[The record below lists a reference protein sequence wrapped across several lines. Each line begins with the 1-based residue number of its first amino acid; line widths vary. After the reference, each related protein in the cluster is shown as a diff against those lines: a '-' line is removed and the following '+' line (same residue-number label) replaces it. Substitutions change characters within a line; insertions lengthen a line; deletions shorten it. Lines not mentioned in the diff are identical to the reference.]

1 MGRARLVGLAL
12 VTVTVLAG
20 CAGGQ
25 SSPGLPDSAP
35 PAPPVSTTEAT
46 SPGAEQ
52 AAAAPAVPEQLRFAA
67 RTLDGKDF
75 SGESLAGKA
84 AVLWFWAPWCPK
96 CQREAPMVAGAAQAN
111 AGRVEFVGV
120 AAQDELAA
128 MQGFVTKYQVGS
140 FQHLA
145 DLDASIWRRFDVTYQ
160 PAYAFISPDGSVEVV
175 KDQLSEAQ
183 LTDRLRQ
190 LTAS

>member
-1 MGRARLVGLAL
+1 MGRARLVGLAF
-12 VTVTVLAG
+12 VTMTVLAG

-25 SSPGLPDSAP
+25 SSPGQPDSGP
-35 PAPPVSTTEAT
+35 PASTTEVT
-46 SPGAEQ
+46 SPGAGQ
-52 AAAAPAVPEQLRFAA
+52 AAPTAAVPEQLRFAA
-67 RTLDGKDF
+67 KTLDGKDF

-96 CQREAPMVAGAAQAN
+96 CQREAPTVAGAAQAN
-111 AGRVEFVGV
+111 AGKVEFIGV

-128 MQGFVTKYQVGS
+128 MQGFVTEYQVGS

>member
-1 MGRARLVGLAL
+1 MGHTRSLCLVFA
-12 VTVTVLAG
+12 TVAVLAG
-20 CAGGQ
+20 CAEGQ
-25 SSPGLPDSAP
+25 PSLGQPDSGP
-35 PAPPVSTTEAT
+35 PASTTTAT

-52 AAAAPAVPEQLRFAA
+52 AAAVPEQLRFAA

-96 CQREAPMVAGAAQAN
+96 CQREAPGVAGAARAN
-111 AGRVEFVGV
+111 AGKVEFIGV

-128 MQGFVTKYQVGS
+128 MQGFVTRYQVGS

-145 DLDASIWRRFDVTYQ
+145 DLDASIWRRFDVIRQ

-175 KDQLSEAQ
+175 KDQLSEAE
-183 LTDRLRQ
+183 LADRLRQ

>member
-1 MGRARLVGLAL
+1 MRRARSLAL
-12 VTVTVLAG
+12 AFTTLTVLAG

-25 SSPGLPDSAP
+25 SSPGQPDSAP
-35 PAPPVSTTEAT
+35 PASTTETTA
-46 SPGAEQ
+46 PGAEQ
-52 AAAAPAVPEQLRFAA
+52 APAAAVPEQLRFASK
-67 RTLDGKDF
+67 TLDGKDF

-96 CQREAPMVAGAAQAN
+96 CQREAPTVASAAQAN
-111 AGRVEFVGV
+111 AGKVEFVGV

-128 MQGFVTKYQVGS
+128 MQSFVTKYQVGS

-160 PAYAFISPDGSVEVV
+160 PAYAFISRDGSVEVV
-175 KDQLSEAQ
+175 KDQLTEAQ
-183 LTDRLRQ
+183 LADRLRQ

>member
-1 MGRARLVGLAL
+1 VGRVRALGLVFATLM
-12 VTVTVLAG
+12 VLTG

-25 SSPGLPDSAP
+25 PSLGQPEAGPPDSAM
-35 PAPPVSTTEAT
+35 TAT
-46 SPGAEQ
+46 S
-52 AAAAPAVPEQLRFAA
+52 PEQLRFTG

-96 CQREAPMVAGAAQAN
+96 CQREAGVVASAAQAN
-111 AGRVEFVGV
+111 AGKVEFIGV

-128 MQGFVTKYQVGS
+128 MQGFVRQYQVDS

-145 DLDASIWRRFDVTYQ
+145 DLDASIWRRFGVTYQ
-160 PAYAFISPDGSVEVV
+160 PAYAFIRPNGSVEVV
-175 KDQLSEAQ
+175 KDQLSEAE
-183 LTDRLRQ
+183 LTDRLGQ

>member
-1 MGRARLVGLAL
+1 MGRARSLGLAFA
-12 VTVTVLAG
+12 TVAVLTG

-25 SSPGLPDSAP
+25 SSPGPLDSGP
-35 PAPPVSTTEAT
+35 PASASTAP

-52 AAAAPAVPEQLRFAA
+52 AAPAAAVPEQLRFAA
-67 RTLDGKDF
+67 KTVDGTDF

-96 CQREAPMVAGAAQAN
+96 CQREAPGVASAAQAN
-111 AGRVEFVGV
+111 AGKVQFVGV

-128 MQGFVTKYQVGS
+128 MQGFVTEYQVGS
-140 FQHLA
+140 FPHLA

-160 PAYAFISPDGSVEVV
+160 PAYAFIRPDGSVEVV
-175 KDQLSEAQ
+175 KDQLSEAE
-183 LTDRLRQ
+183 LADRLRQ

>member
-1 MGRARLVGLAL
+1 VPARCVWFRHFGGARWL
-12 VTVTVLAG
+12 
-20 CAGGQ
+20 CRGQ
-25 SSPGLPDSAP
+25 SSPGQQSSPGPPGSGP
-35 PAPPVSTTEAT
+35 PASTT
-46 SPGAEQ
+46 
-52 AAAAPAVPEQLRFAA
+52 AAAAPGVEQAAPAAVPEQLRFAG

-84 AVLWFWAPWCPK
+84 AVLWFWAPWCPN
-96 CQREAPMVAGAAQAN
+96 CQRKAPAVASAAQAN
-111 AGRVEFVGV
+111 AGKVEFVGV
-120 AAQDELAA
+120 AAQDDLAA

-175 KDQLSEAQ
+175 KDQLTEAQ
-183 LTDRLRQ
+183 LADRLRQ

>member
-1 MGRARLVGLAL
+1 MRRARSLSLAFAA
-12 VTVTVLAG
+12 VTVLAG

-25 SSPGLPDSAP
+25 SSSGQPDSGLPA
-35 PAPPVSTTEAT
+35 STTAAT
-46 SPGAEQ
+46 SPDAAVEAAP
-52 AAAAPAVPEQLRFAA
+52 AAAAPEQLRFVSK
-67 RTLDGKDF
+67 TLDGKDF

-96 CQREAPMVAGAAQAN
+96 CQREAPGVASAAQAN
-111 AGRVEFVGV
+111 TGKVEFIGV

-128 MQGFVTKYQVGS
+128 MQGFVTEYQVGS

-145 DLDASIWRRFDVTYQ
+145 DLDASIWRRFDVTRQ
-160 PAYAFISPDGSVEVV
+160 PAYAFIKPDGSVEVV

-183 LTDRLRQ
+183 LADRLRQ
-190 LTAS
+190 LTSS

>member
-1 MGRARLVGLAL
+1 MGRARSLCLAFATL
-12 VTVTVLAG
+12 AVLAG
-20 CAGGQ
+20 CAGGP
-25 SSPGLPDSAP
+25 SSPGQPDSGL
-35 PAPPVSTTEAT
+35 PASTTTAA
-46 SPGAEQ
+46 SPGVEQ
-52 AAAAPAVPEQLRFAA
+52 AAPAAAAVPEQLHFAG

-96 CQREAPMVAGAAQAN
+96 CQREAPTVASAAQAN
-111 AGRVEFVGV
+111 AGKVEFVGV

-175 KDQLSEAQ
+175 KDQLTEAQ
-183 LTDRLRQ
+183 LADRLRQ